1 MGKTSIIITI
11 VSETFPRQVSK
22 TYHPVILSSDLY
34 MLPINTSTVLL
45 DSSSAK
51 EDEAAIDAEVDKA
64 HVIILVYDVNNVEC
78 IRRLKSHWLPRV
90 AKANDKIPVI
100 LVGNKVDLR
109 SSQHESELESH
120 LTPIF

>member
-1 MGKTSIIITI
+1 VGKTSIIITI

-45 DSSSAK
+45 DSSSAR
-51 EDEAAIDAEVDKA
+51 EDEAAIDGEVDKA

-78 IRRLKSHWLPRV
+78 IRRLKSHWLPRI
-90 AKANDKIPVI
+90 AKANDKVSP
-100 LVGNKVDLR
+100 
-109 SSQHESELESH
+109 
-120 LTPIF
+120 TPYR